1 MNIEALLVETPKSA
15 PCGPSLDGDAAFIDF
30 EILARG
36 KPEQRMG
43 NSVVAGEEPPWS
55 ELITRGAALLGR
67 SKDLRIASTMVRAL
81 VHTEG
86 YAGLRPGLQLVHGLL
101 ERYWPCV
108 HPQLDADD
116 GDDPTR
122 RLNAIISLTH
132 PLELLRD
139 LRAAPLVRTRQYGQ
153 LLVRDIE
160 VALGKLPARA
170 DAPSPSQAQIDAML
184 AATAAEDGSIL
195 ACAADTLATVKALI
209 SVLEDK
215 VGPAA
220 TPDFKP
226 LLATVHAVAQTCAR
240 FQPAIPADPSPPPAE
255 NEAPGA
261 VPQAPAPVPAAGA
274 AAGEIRSRQ
283 DALAMIDKVVA
294 YLEHNE
300 PTNPAPMLLRRGKR
314 FMTMSFVDIVREIS
328 PDSVARIDVIAGP
341 AQTEP

>member
-1 MNIEALLVETPKSA
+1 MDIEALLVETPKSA

-43 NSVVAGEEPPWS
+43 DRVVAGEEPPWS

-67 SKDLRIASTMVRAL
+67 SKDLRVASTMVRAL
-81 VHTEG
+81 VHVEG
-86 YAGLRPGLQLVHGLL
+86 YAGLLPGLQLVHGLL

-122 RLNAIISLTH
+122 RLNAIISLSH
-132 PLELLRD
+132 PLELVRD
-139 LRAAPLVRTRQYGQ
+139 LRAAPLVRSRQHGQ

-184 AATAAEDGSIL
+184 TAVAAQDGAILVRAAE
-195 ACAADTLATVKALI
+195 TLAAVKAL
-209 SVLEDK
+209 VALLEDH

-240 FQPAIPADPSPPPAE
+240 FQPAAAPPESPAE
-255 NEAPGA
+255 NEAPAAAVQAGA
-261 VPQAPAPVPAAGA
+261 RAPAASAAN
-274 AAGEIRSRQ
+274 GEIRSRQ

-294 YLEHNE
+294 YLERNE
-300 PTNPAPMLLRRGKR
+300 PTNPAPMLLKRGKR